1 VLALNPNLS
10 EDTPHMDFTQPPP
23 QVLTLEE
30 AQQIIDAAWAANAEL
45 RLQLQALTQKI
56 SEQQEKLNTS
66 SQNSSLP
73 PSSDLFKKKKKK
85 KKYHGKGRSCTKKQG
100 AQPGHKG
107 KGRSLLPPEEV
118 DHTVVVLP
126 DTTCNCGGQV
136 TANPDK
142 VKRHQQFELPVIK
155 PIVTE
160 YQQVYGACSDC
171 GSTHY
176 GALPLG
182 VPKGILAPRAIAS
195 VGILTG
201 DYHLSKRA
209 TQSLFADFFSLSVSL
224 GTISNAEE
232 TVSSALQEP
241 VDEAKE
247 HVKNQPVVHADETS
261 HKNKGNKRWMWLA
274 ATALV
279 AVFIIRGHRSAKDA
293 KALLGET
300 FQGILVSDR
309 WSAYTWVNISF
320 RQFCWAH
327 LTRDFI
333 KISERSGQAGRI
345 GDQLLDSVRRM
356 FYLWWRVRDGT
367 LKRKHF
373 ILAMKPI
380 RNQVEKLLKEGTTCG
395 DVKTEN
401 TCKNLFKTKEAL
413 WKFIDYEGVEPTN
426 NHAEQIIRGYVLWRK
441 SSFGTQSER
450 GDQYVE
456 RMMTVTATCALQ
468 GRNRHEYITSAVT
481 AHLRKEP
488 APSLLP
494 VENTPATGELA
505 A

>member
-1 VLALNPNLS
+1 
-10 EDTPHMDFTQPPP
+10 MDFTQPPP

-45 RLQLQALTQKI
+45 QLQLQALTQQL

-73 PSSDLFKKKKKK
+73 PSADLFKKKKRKK
-85 KKYHGKGRSCTKKQG
+85 NKYHGKGKSGTKKQG

-107 KGRSLLPPEEV
+107 KGRSLLPSEEV
-118 DHTVVVLP
+118 DHTMILLP
-126 DTTCNCGGQV
+126 DTVCDCGGQV

-160 YQQVYGACSDC
+160 YQQVYGTCSGC
-171 GSTHY
+171 GSTHCA
-176 GALPLG
+176 ALPLG
-182 VPKGILAPRAIAS
+182 VPTGILAPRAIAS

-209 TQSLFADFFSLSVSL
+209 AQSLCADFFSLSVSL
-224 GTISNAEE
+224 GTISNAET
-232 TVSSALQEP
+232 TVSATLQEP
-241 VDEAKE
+241 VEEARE
-247 HVKNQPVVHADETS
+247 YVKNQPVVHADETS

-279 AVFIIRGHRSAKDA
+279 AVFIIRTHRSARDA

-300 FQGILVSDR
+300 FQSILVSDR
-309 WSAYTWVNISF
+309 WAAYTWVSTSC

-327 LTRDFI
+327 LIRDFV
-333 KISERSGQAGRI
+333 KISERSGQAGRV
-345 GDQLLDSVRRM
+345 GDQLLDSVKRM
-356 FYLWWRVRDGT
+356 FCLWWRVRDGT

-380 RNQVEKLLKEGTTCG
+380 REQIETLLKEGTTCG
-395 DVKTEN
+395 NVKTEN
-401 TCKNLFKTKEAL
+401 TCKNLLKMKEAL
-413 WKFIDYEGVEPTN
+413 WTFVDNEGVEPTN
-426 NHAEQIIRGYVLWRK
+426 NHAEQIIRDYVLWRK

-468 GRNRHEYITSAVT
+468 GRNRYDYITSAVT
-481 AHLRKEP
+481 AHLRNEP

-494 VENTPATGELA
+494 VENMPATDKLTA
-505 A
+505 